1 MINKKYIKSPLNYV
15 GGKHKLLP
23 QILPLFPQKI
33 NDFYDIFGG
42 GFNVGINIDNTNN
55 VIYNDYNAY
64 VYDLIKFL
72 SQYEKDFILA
82 QIDVIMRYYKIDEE
96 NKENYLNL
104 REDFNKS
111 RILCAKELMF
121 YVLICYSFNHNIRFN
136 SKNEFNVPFG
146 RGKSSLSEVLKEK
159 LIIFIEALKNHN
171 YIFKN
176 ESFEEILLNTEF
188 KKDDF
193 IYCDP
198 PYLISEA
205 NYGSLNWKEKQ
216 ERDLLSCLD
225 KINKKNIKFA
235 LSNVIYH
242 KGKDN
247 SILIEWCNKN
257 NYNTHYLNYHYN
269 NSNPTAKKAKE
280 NITQEVLITNY

>member
-1 MINKKYIKSPLNYV
+1 M
-15 GGKHKLLP
+15 
-23 QILPLFPQKI
+23 

-42 GFNVGINIDNTNN
+42 GFNVGINIDNANHI
-55 VIYNDYNAY
+55 IYNDYNTH
-64 VYDLIKFL
+64 VYDLMKFL

-82 QIDVIMRYYKIDEE
+82 QIDLIMRYYKIDEE
-96 NKENYLNL
+96 HKENYLNL

-111 RILCAKELMF
+111 RILCEKELMF
-121 YVLICYSFNHNIRFN
+121 YVLICYGFNHNIRFN
-136 SKNEFNVPFG
+136 SKNEFNIPFG
-146 RGKSSLSEVLKEK
+146 RGKSSLSAVLKEK
-159 LIIFIEALKNHN
+159 LIIFIEALKNHS

-225 KINKKNIKFA
+225 KINEKNIKFA

>member
-1 MINKKYIKSPLNYV
+1 MINKKYIKSPLNYI

-42 GFNVGINIDNTNN
+42 GFNVGININN
-55 VIYNDYNAY
+55 ANHIIYNDYNTH

-82 QIDVIMRYYKIDEE
+82 QIDLIMRYYKIDEE
-96 NKENYLNL
+96 HKENYLNL

-121 YVLICYSFNHNIRFN
+121 YVLICYGFNHNIRFN
-136 SKNEFNVPFG
+136 SKNEFNIPFG
-146 RGKSSLSEVLKEK
+146 RGKSSLSAVLKEK
-159 LIIFIEALKNHN
+159 LIVFIDALKTKN

-176 ESFEEILLNTEF
+176 ESFEEILLNTKF
-188 KKDDF
+188 NKDDF

-198 PYLISEA
+198 PYLITEA
-205 NYGSLNWKEKQ
+205 NYGNLQWNEEKEKK
-216 ERDLLSCLD
+216 LLLILE
-225 KINKKNIKFA
+225 KIGENNKFA
-235 LSNVIYH
+235 LSNVITH
-242 KGKDN
+242 KGMDN
-247 SILIEWCNKN
+247 HLLLEWSKK
-257 NYNTHYLNYHYN
+257 YNVHYLNYHYN
-269 NSNPTAKKAKE
+269 NASPLAKKAKN